1 MIEKIVQILGMGWVV
16 MCVGLIA
23 WTFIEYLFLKS
34 KDPKI

>member
-1 MIEKIVQILGMGWVV
+1 MEKLIQIIGIAWVV

-23 WTFIEYLFLKS
+23 WTFIEYLFLKF